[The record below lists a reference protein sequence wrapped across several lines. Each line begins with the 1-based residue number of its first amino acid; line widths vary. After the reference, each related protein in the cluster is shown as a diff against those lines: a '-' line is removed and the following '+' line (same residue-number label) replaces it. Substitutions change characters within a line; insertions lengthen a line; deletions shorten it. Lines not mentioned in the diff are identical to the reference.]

1 MFFYDTRIVL
11 LASLAEFQLLIALH
25 VKMAANYD
33 TSNTYKLCET
43 NFAFSHQNHK
53 PAIIVYTAVLAA
65 TFYLFY
71 GFLWNKIYKN
81 SSCFA

>member
-1 MFFYDTRIVL
+1 MILEFFL

-33 TSNTYKLCET
+33 TSYTYKLRET
-43 NFAFSHQNHK
+43 NFAISHQNDK
-53 PAIIVYTAVLAA
+53 PAIIVYTAVLAV
-65 TFYLFY
+65 TFYFLFY